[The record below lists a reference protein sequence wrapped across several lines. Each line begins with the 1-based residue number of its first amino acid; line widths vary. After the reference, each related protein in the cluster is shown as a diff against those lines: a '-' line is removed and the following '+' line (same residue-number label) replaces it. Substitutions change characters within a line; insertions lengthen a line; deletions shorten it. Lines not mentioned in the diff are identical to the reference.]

1 MDSIDRYKNVLTFTL
16 SERFITLTVIGSI
29 FTFAFISS
37 IKGDIID
44 PLLHFAMPEEN
55 FSFMNVT
62 IRDGEPVPMPN
73 PKQLNV
79 RFGNSFRELVIWL
92 TVLATLFLLAK
103 YTRFPDNPKGNPGV
117 AVI

>member
-1 MDSIDRYKNVLTFTL
+1 MDSLDRYKSVLTFTL

-37 IKGDIID
+37 IKGDLID

-62 IRDGEPVPMPN
+62 IRDGEPIIMPT
-73 PKQLNV
+73 PRQLV
-79 RFGNSFRELVIWL
+79 MKFGNSFRELVIWL
-92 TVLATLFLLAK
+92 VIIGTLFLLAR
-103 YTRFPDNPKGNPGV
+103 YTRFPDHIKGNPGV
-117 AVI
+117 AII